1 MTAVQNLSSD
11 DEIKDVENPIE
22 DPSTEASAEDLS
34 QLQQLQEDEHD
45 GGYGWVCVV
54 CQLMITASTWGVN
67 GVSPPLF
74 IKYILPYYETKT
86 LTNLMTGFRC
96 LPHSLHLHKRIPRH
110 VRNRL
115 LLHRWFISV
124 PNPPHSPPRHARH

>member
-74 IKYILPYYETKT
+74 LKYILPYYETKT
-86 LTNLMTGFRC
+86 LINLNDRLSVSTSLTTSPQTNSPARPKSPT
-96 LPHSLHLHKRIPRH
+96 PS
-110 VRNRL
+110 
-115 LLHRWFISV
+115 SV
-124 PNPPHSPPRHARH
+124 VYLSPKSSS